1 MTLMKSLL
9 GAAAAVA
16 VTAGAALA
24 DPAVIF
30 DLGGKFDKSFNEAA
44 FRGAQR
50 WADETGGKYLEIE
63 LQSEAQR
70 EQALRR
76 FAEAGASPIVT
87 TGFAMADPV
96 ANVAA
101 DYPDTKFVNIDGFM
115 PEIPANVQMIAF
127 EEHQGS
133 YLVGML
139 AAKASK
145 SGTVGFIGGMD
156 VPLIRHFACG
166 YAQGAL
172 ATNPDIKIV
181 ANMTGN
187 TPTAWNDPVR
197 GGELT
202 KAQIA
207 QGADVIYAA
216 AGGTGI
222 GVLQAAAD
230 ADGVLSIGVDSNQ
243 NHLYP
248 GKVLTSMLKRV
259 DVAVYD
265 AMKAGDALET
275 GVQVRLGL
283 AEDGVGYA
291 MDENNAD
298 LVSDEMK
305 MAADEAKAKII
316 SGDIDVVAYYTND
329 SCPVLDF

>member
-1 MTLMKSLL
+1 MTLMKTLL

-50 WADETGGKYLEIE
+50 WADETGGKFLEVE

-76 FAEAGASPIVT
+76 FAEAGANPIVT

-115 PEIPANVQMIAF
+115 PEIPGNVQMIAF

-133 YLVGML
+133 YLVGQL
-139 AAKASK
+139 AAMTSK

-166 YAQGAL
+166 YAQGAK
-172 ATNPDIKIV
+172 AANPDITVV

-187 TPTAWNDPVR
+187 TPSAWNDPVR
-197 GGELT
+197 GGELA

-243 NHLYP
+243 NHLHP

-259 DVAVYD
+259 DNAVYE
-265 AMKAGDALET
+265 AMKAGPALEA
-275 GVQVRLGL
+275 GIQIRLGL

-291 MDENNAD
+291 VDDNNAA
-298 LVSDEMK
+298 LISEEMK
-305 MAADEAKAKII
+305 MAAESAKAKII
-316 SGDIDVVAYYTND
+316 AGDIDVVSYYAND

>member
-1 MTLMKSLL
+1 MTLMKTFL

-44 FRGAQR
+44 FRGAER
-50 WADETGGKYLEIE
+50 WASETGGKYLEIE

-101 DYPDTKFVNIDGFM
+101 DYPDTKFINIDGFL
-115 PEIPANVQMIAF
+115 PEIPSNVQMIAF
-127 EEHQGS
+127 EEHQGG
-133 YLVGML
+133 YLVGIL
-139 AAKASK
+139 AAMASK
-145 SGTVGFIGGMD
+145 TGTVGFIGGMD

-172 ATNPDIKIV
+172 ATNPDLKIV

-187 TPTAWNDPVR
+187 TASAWNDPVR
-197 GGELT
+197 GGELA
-202 KAQIA
+202 KAQVA

-230 ADGVLSIGVDSNQ
+230 EGVLSIGVDSNQ
-243 NHLYP
+243 NHLHP

-259 DVAVYD
+259 DVAVYE
-265 AMKAGDALET
+265 AMKAGDAIET
-275 GVQVRLGL
+275 GTQVRLGL

-291 MDENNAD
+291 VDDNNAA
-298 LVSDEMK
+298 LISEEMTK
-305 MAADEAKAKII
+305 AAEEAKAKII
-316 SGDIDVVAYYTND
+316 AGDIDVVSYYAGD